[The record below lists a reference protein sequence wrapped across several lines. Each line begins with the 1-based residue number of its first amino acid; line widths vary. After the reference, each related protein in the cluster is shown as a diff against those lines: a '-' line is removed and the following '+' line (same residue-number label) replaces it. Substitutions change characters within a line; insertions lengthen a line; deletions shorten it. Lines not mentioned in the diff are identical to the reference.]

1 MKVLL
6 DEDMPRQLKR
16 DLVGH
21 DISTVRE
28 MGWNGIKNGILLGL
42 AVSAGFEVLLTID
55 RSIPYQ
61 QNLSTVRLAVI
72 ILALRNNRLATIR
85 SMVPDI
91 LAALAGNPQPGTVV
105 TIGNWR
111 TGRLP

>member
-6 DEDMPRQLKR
+6 DKDMPRQLKR
-16 DLVGH
+16 ELAGH

-28 MGWNGIKNGILLGL
+28 MGWNGIKNGALLGL
-42 AVSAGFEVLLTID
+42 AVSAGFEVFLTID

-61 QNLSTVRLAVI
+61 QNVPALRIAVV

-85 SMVPDI
+85 AMTSDI
-91 LAALAGNPQPGTVV
+91 LAALEGSLQPGTV
-105 TIGNWR
+105 TIIGDWR
-111 TGRLP
+111 IG

>member
-16 DLVGH
+16 ELAGH
-21 DISTVRE
+21 IVSTVRD
-28 MGWNGIKNGILLGL
+28 MGWNGIKNGVLLGL

-61 QNLSTVRLAVI
+61 QNLSRVRLAII
-72 ILALRNNRLATIR
+72 ILTLPNNRLATVR
-85 SMVPDI
+85 STVPDI
-91 LAALAGNPQPGTVV
+91 LRTLAADLQPGTVTV
-105 TIGNWR
+105 IGDWR
-111 TGRLP
+111 AGRR